1 MNYNIFRKLIRSLIV
16 FTLILLIFPIMIY
29 SYSKNIEPKMLDLN
43 HVTIS
48 SKSVSNEMNG
58 LKIVQISDSHLGTYF
73 SLKQLQNI
81 VAKINKQNPDIIVFT
96 GDLIDNSALYDKIDQ
111 IPSVLHQL
119 KAKHG
124 KYAIYG
130 NHDVGGAG
138 KRITSSV
145 LINSGF
151 TILENKQIEIN
162 LDEHSKLNI
171 IGLDDYLL
179 GRPNPSEAFKNVQN
193 NAFNLLL
200 VHEPDVAD
208 RLKEYPIDLQLSG
221 HSHGGQIKLP
231 FHEAI
236 YTPPLAKIYTEGLY
250 ELKNHLKPM
259 SLYVNRGIGTTRL
272 PFRLFSVPEIS
283 VFTLTNK

>member
-1 MNYNIFRKLIRSLIV
+1 MNYNIFRMLIRSLIV

-58 LKIVQISDSHLGTYF
+58 LKIVQFSDSHLGTYF
-73 SLKQLQNI
+73 SLKQLQDI

-111 IPSVLHQL
+111 VPSVLQQL

-138 KRITSSV
+138 KKITSSV

-162 LDEHSKLNI
+162 LDKHSKINI

-221 HSHGGQIKLP
+221 HSHGGQVKLP

-272 PFRLFSVPEIS
+272 PFRFFSVPEIS